1 MAKKRGRRPWN
12 KGVEVGPKDALT
24 PVQVKRVRRSLAR
37 RGDRGLSDLALFSL
51 AIDTMLQGPE
61 LLNLSVKD
69 VQRSDGTIRPVI
81 EVARPRGKLSVRCA
95 LSKAT
100 ANALRK
106 WIAGSGKKRAD
117 YIFPSRRAGPDHP
130 MTVRQMN
137 RRLKS
142 WLAEAGL
149 NPKKYGKESLR
160 RTKALYILNGTGDVE
175 AVRLLLGHTKVESTV
190 RYLRVTAKKTD
201 PIAISRAYEL

>member
-12 KGVEVGPKDALT
+12 KGIKVGPKDALT
-24 PVQVKRVRRSLAR
+24 PDQVKRVRQSLAR

-61 LLNLSVKD
+61 LLSLTVKD
-69 VQRSDGTIRPVI
+69 VQRSDGAIRLVI
-81 EVARPRGKLSVRCA
+81 EVARRRGRPPVRCA
-95 LSKAT
+95 VSKAT
-100 ANALRK
+100 ANALGK
-106 WIAGSGKKRAD
+106 WIAASGKGRAD
-117 YIFPSRRAGPDHP
+117 YIFSSRRSGPNHP

-137 RRLKS
+137 RGLKS

-160 RTKALYILNGTGDVE
+160 RTKAIHILNGTGDVD
-175 AVRLLLGHTKVESTV
+175 AVRALLGHTMVESTV
-190 RYLRVTAKKTD
+190 RYLRIAAKRTD
-201 PIAISRAYEL
+201 SIAISRAFEL